1 MSLRAAFLAMALTC
15 LAVTAS
21 QAAAL
26 RVAPVSLD
34 VAQGGFTTTLQV
46 WNTGATPV
54 GIQVRVYRW
63 TKKGSDD
70 ILSPTKDV
78 VASPPIATLK
88 PGGEN
93 IIRIVR
99 VVSTKVTVREDYRV
113 LVDQLPDPKAA
124 KAGVITILV
133 RHAIPLHFEP

>member
-1 MSLRAAFLAMALTC
+1 MSLRAALLAMALTC
-15 LAVTAS
+15 LAATGS
-21 QAAAL
+21 HAAAL
-26 RVAPVSLD
+26 RVAPVGLD
-34 VAQGGFTTTLQV
+34 VAHGGFTATLQV
-46 WNTGATPV
+46 WNTGSAPV
-54 GIQVRVYRW
+54 SIQVRVYRW
-63 TKKGSDD
+63 TKKGGDD
-70 ILSPTKDV
+70 VLSPTKDV

-99 VVSTKVTVREDYRV
+99 VASTKVTAREDYRV